1 MSTELTMLAWT
12 LVLAIVQI
20 MLPAQLRTREVG
32 LPYNASPRDRPAPVS
47 PGVLTGRL
55 MRAQSNLMETLPLFI
70 AAVLIVQIAQ
80 LNSTLTYWG
89 VMLYF
94 WGRVAHVVLYATGVP
109 YVRTLAF
116 LAALAGIIMLLI
128 AILHP
133 V

>member
-1 MSTELTMLAWT
+1 MSTELTLLAWT

-20 MLPAQLRTREVG
+20 MLPAQLRTKEVG
-32 LPYNASPRDRPAPVS
+32 LPYNASPRDRPAPVP

-55 MRAQSNLMETLPLFI
+55 LRAQSNLMETLPIFI
-70 AAVLIVQIAQ
+70 AAVLIVQVAQ
-80 LNSTLTYWG
+80 LNSSLSYWG
-89 VMLYF
+89 AMLYF
-94 WGRVAHVVLYATGVP
+94 WGRVAHLPLYAFGIP

-116 LAALAGIIMLLI
+116 LVSLVGLILLLV